1 MSRGS
6 TSSKIMSEKK
16 EIEASRLSIYL
27 ACSVTPPPTVCPRIT
42 VRPKAGKAILYTV
55 FVFD

>member
-6 TSSKIMSEKK
+6 TSSKIMFEKK
-16 EIEASRLSIYL
+16 EIGESRLSIRL
-27 ACSVTPPPTVCPRIT
+27 ACSTPAPSIICPRIT
-42 VRPKAGKAILYTV
+42 VRPKAGNATLYTV